1 MASAHACC
9 MWRAGPESKPH
20 RALLIADGLSHAR
33 LDRFDHSIEIG
44 GGGRHH
50 MIDGGK
56 RDDLPTVMAIAA
68 LAGVIS
74 TQLHEGAG
82 HGGACLALGQHI
94 REWGAFYL
102 DCDTHGAPSI
112 VGRIVAAAGSTM
124 NLLTALVALLLLGAT
139 PPSRQHVCFFCWL
152 LVALGGFNWAGYFLF
167 SGVSGIGDWG
177 RVGVFRGVS
186 GWPFW
191 GALLALGG
199 GLLYWRWAIA
209 AMRRLVRLTGADE
222 DGRRQARRLACI
234 SYWTI
239 GGTALAIG
247 LLNPV
252 GLFVLLASAVASS
265 FGGPSGLLWA
275 PSYIRPGAAAAAPYR
290 LGRNWAWITAGAV
303 AAVAEALILGPSLRF

>member
-1 MASAHACC
+1 
-9 MWRAGPESKPH
+9 
-20 RALLIADGLSHAR
+20 
-33 LDRFDHSIEIG
+33 
-44 GGGRHH
+44 
-50 MIDGGK
+50 MIDGSE
-56 RDDLPTVMAIAA
+56 RDDVPTVMAIAA
-68 LAGVIS
+68 LAGAIA

-82 HGGACLALGQHI
+82 HGGACLALGQHV

-102 DCDTHGAPSI
+102 DCDTHGAPPM
-112 VGRIVAAAGSTM
+112 VGRLVAAAGSTM
-124 NLLTALVALLLLGAT
+124 NLLTALVALLLLRAT
-139 PPSRQHVCFFCWL
+139 PPSRPHARFFWWL

-177 RVGVFRGVS
+177 RDGVFHGVS

-191 GALLALGG
+191 RALLALGG

-209 AMRRLVRLTGADE
+209 AMRQLARSTGEDE
-222 DGRRQARRLACI
+222 EGRRQARRLAWI
-234 SYWTI
+234 SYWAI

-247 LLNPV
+247 LLNPI

-290 LGRNWAWITAGAV
+290 LARNWAWITAGAV
-303 AAVAEALILGPSLRF
+303 AVIAEGLILGPSLRF